1 MRLREAGERP
11 ASKVTVLDVRF
22 RWAEYRLLQVEV
34 VSGRVAPA
42 VIDFFVHV
50 DER

>member
-11 ASKVTVLDVRF
+11 ASKVTVLGVRF
-22 RWAEYRLLQVEV
+22 RWAEYRLLQ